1 MFITIANDHNELQVV
16 VMQAVSTRNSKSAC
30 HLTYMHACKVTPFS
44 TRFTQTVGDC
54 GGKLKPNFGP
64 FTPYKISTRD
74 RRNI

>member
-54 GGKLKPNFGP
+54 GW
-64 FTPYKISTRD
+64 KIEAKFWTFHPL
-74 RRNI
+74 